1 MRYFFILWLLVCT
14 AHVQAD
20 DPSRALS
27 EQHLT
32 KLRTDIDELQDY
44 LKKVQDDHK
53 EMVAS
58 LRRSDQ
64 EVAKVSQLVEKLR
77 ASLKEE
83 RARLKKLQ
91 VEQRSLDKKQSQQQT
106 TLKEI
111 ILATYKM
118 GQEPQLKLLLNQQD
132 ASKVARNIH
141 LLTYFSDAHQKQ
153 ISAYRTTL
161 KKVNSIRQEVIQRK
175 ETLQENFKAI
185 KSTHKKLKEKQSAQ
199 KKNTLALN
207 KKIHSSDEKL
217 KRLQQDRQQLIELLG
232 RVEDVFL
239 KYERSQESR
248 PFTSLKKQLP
258 SPTGLSPK
266 KLFGMWQDNGKQK
279 WQGWLYPGRAGSP
292 IKAIHHG
299 RVVFSDWLRGFGLL
313 TILDHGQGYM
323 SLYARNQSLFKTV
336 GDWVESGEII
346 SQLGRSGGYQQDALY
361 FEIRHKGQ
369 PQSPVRWLKK

>member
-20 DPSRALS
+20 DQSRQLS
-27 EQHLT
+27 EQHLS
-32 KLRTDIDELQDY
+32 KLRTDINELQDY
-44 LKKVQDDHK
+44 LKKVQDDHQK
-53 EMVAS
+53 MVTS
-58 LRRSDQ
+58 LRHSDQ
-64 EVAKVSQLVEKLR
+64 EVAKVSKLVEKLR
-77 ASLKEE
+77 QSLKEE

-91 VEQRSLDKKQSQQQT
+91 VEQRSLDKKQKQQQV
-106 TLKEI
+106 TLNKI

-132 ASKVARNIH
+132 ASKIARNVH
-141 LLTYFSDAHQKQ
+141 LLSYFSSAHQTQ
-153 ISAYRTTL
+153 ISAYRDTL
-161 KKVNSIRQEVIQRK
+161 KKVNNLKQDVLQRK
-175 ETLQENFKAI
+175 EALQEKLRAI
-185 KSTHKKLKEKQSAQ
+185 KSTHKKLKDKQSAQ

-217 KRLQQDRQQLIELLG
+217 KRLQQDRQQLIGLLG

-258 SPTGLSPK
+258 SPTSLKPK
-266 KLFGMWQDNGKQK
+266 QLFGTWQDNGKQK

-313 TILDHGQGYM
+313 TIIDHGQGYM

-336 GDWVESGEII
+336 GDWVESGEVI

-361 FEIRHKGQ
+361 FEIRYKGQ
-369 PQSPVRWLKK
+369 PKSPVSWLKK